1 MEFACS
7 PPPKASLPRAAG
19 GTVVAAARRLREEGR
34 LQRDER
40 TVLCITGNGLKT
52 PEALDGARFET
63 ISLSR
68 ASLSAFESALEG
80 EKVA

>member
-1 MEFACS
+1 MDILTRIE
-7 PPPKASLPRAAG
+7 
-19 GTVVAAARRLREEGR
+19 VVAVARRLREEGR

-63 ISLSR
+63 ISLPR
-68 ASLSAFESALEG
+68 ASLTAFESALEG